1 MNHKKRHLAIV
12 VIIGSIWLG
21 LALWG
26 IFKAPT
32 DSSVSERR
40 KLEQFPKLSI
50 NTVLAGEFMPE
61 FEKYSLDQFPLR
73 DSFRQLKGIA
83 SFNLFGQKD
92 NNKIYMAAGYAAK
105 LEYPLNEKSV
115 LSAGDKF
122 TALYNTH
129 MKGKSNQIYVSVV
142 PDKSYFLAGPN
153 GYPTLDYKK
162 LFDIIQSK
170 LPFAAYVD
178 IAAKLKLM
186 DYYKTDTHWRQE
198 KLIGVAQTLSE
209 AMGSSPAIAP
219 EYALNTPDVPFYGVY
234 YGQSA
239 LPLQSES
246 IVYLTNPTL
255 DGCTVFNVETGKT
268 GGVYDLA
275 KLTGRDPYEVFLS
288 GAAAVLIITNP
299 QATTDRELI
308 VFRDSFGSS
317 LIPLLAQNYAKTTV
331 IDTRYLASD
340 LVGNYVEFADQDVLF
355 LYSTLI
361 LNNSQSLK

>member
-1 MNHKKRHLAIV
+1 MNHKKRHLASV

-26 IFKAPT
+26 IFKAPG
-32 DSSVSERR
+32 DNSVSERR
-40 KLEQFPKLSI
+40 KLEQFPDLSI
-50 NTVLAGEFMPE
+50 ASVLAGEFMPE

-73 DSFRQLKGIA
+73 DSFRQLKA
-83 SFNLFGQKD
+83 VAAFYLFGQKD
-92 NNKIYMAAGYAAK
+92 NNKIYMAKGYASK

-122 TALYNTH
+122 TALYDRY
-129 MKGKSNQIYVSVV
+129 MKDKQNQIYVSVV

-153 GYPTLDYKK
+153 GYPSLNYGK
-162 LFDIIQSK
+162 LFDIVKSK
-170 LPFAAYVD
+170 LPFATYVD
-178 IAAKLKLM
+178 IAGKLNLT

-198 KLIGVAQTLSE
+198 KLIGVAQTLGE
-209 AMGSSPAIAP
+209 AMGSNPKSGP
-219 EYALNTPDVPFYGVY
+219 EYALNIPDVPFYGVY

-246 IVYLTNPTL
+246 IVYLTNPEL
-255 DGCTVFNVETGKT
+255 ANCTVYNVETGQT
-268 GGVYDLA
+268 SGLYDLD

-288 GAAAVLIITNP
+288 GAAAVLIISNS
-299 QATTDRELI
+299 ASTTDRELI

-317 LIPLLAQNYAKTTV
+317 LIPLLAQNYAKTTL

-340 LVGNYVEFADQDVLF
+340 LVGNYATFTDQDVLF